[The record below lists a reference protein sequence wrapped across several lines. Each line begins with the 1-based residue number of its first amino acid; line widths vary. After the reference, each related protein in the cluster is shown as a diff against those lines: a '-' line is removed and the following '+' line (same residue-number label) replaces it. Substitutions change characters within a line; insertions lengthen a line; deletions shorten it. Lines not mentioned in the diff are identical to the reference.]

1 MNTVLRLKTVFLGAF
16 LLLAFAYIGGL
27 LIAAERQEDLKS
39 TLEVQVSE
47 QESLLS
53 TIAETTARNGA
64 DEVTEQIIRD
74 CSVDDRTQF
83 DTLLAKLDSGLSIN
97 ELVILERLFGRCGS
111 FYSQRKSVMVARLE
125 REEEVYEAYVKQL
138 EHLAGKDEKLHKVS
152 LWKTL
157 VEQEKNQS
165 KEFELLVALQEKI
178 IKALLQGKSPKSAE
192 LVAVLTEVR
201 AAQSSLTQASAA
213 AAETRKLLITL

>member
-64 DEVTEQIIRD
+64 DVVGNHHLIVRIANVRY
-74 CSVDDRTQF
+74 
-83 DTLLAKLDSGLSIN
+83 
-97 ELVILERLFGRCGS
+97 RCYRPTG
-111 FYSQRKSVMVARLE
+111 
-125 REEEVYEAYVKQL
+125 
-138 EHLAGKDEKLHKVS
+138 
-152 LWKTL
+152 
-157 VEQEKNQS
+157 
-165 KEFELLVALQEKI
+165 
-178 IKALLQGKSPKSAE
+178 
-192 LVAVLTEVR
+192 
-201 AAQSSLTQASAA
+201 
-213 AAETRKLLITL
+213 